1 MRTRFP
7 TRQRTAAAYAGAL
20 TLALT
25 LSCSTGAFAQSA
37 DEDEDVPADTR
48 IIRQILKDFG
58 LRRDGEPGIEYRER
72 APLVVP
78 PSRTLPPP
86 RSVDPVATNPAWP
99 KDPDVAQR
107 RVEAARKKAIAK
119 TAAQSEIDDARPLRP
134 SELDRGR
141 VPPGTVT
148 TATPTSPEESARPSR
163 PSELRSKSIFSG
175 MFSSFSDKGEAS
187 EFTAEPPRTDL
198 TAPPPGYQTPSPTQP
213 YGVGPSKERAA
224 GPKLEDRA
232 TGYSR

>member
-7 TRQRTAAAYAGAL
+7 TRQRTAAAWAGAL
-20 TLALT
+20 SLVLT
-25 LSCSTGAFAQSA
+25 VSCSTGAFAQSA

-48 IIRQILKDFG
+48 IIRQLLKDFG

-86 RSVDPVATNPAWP
+86 RNPDAVTANPAWP

-119 TAAQSEIDDARPLRP
+119 TAAEATIEDARPLRP
-134 SELDRGR
+134 SELERGR
-141 VPPGTVT
+141 VPPGSVT
-148 TATPTSPEESARPSR
+148 TATPASPEESARPSR
-163 PSELRSKSIFSG
+163 PSELGGKSLFSG
-175 MFSSFSDKGEAS
+175 MFSSFSDKGEAG
-187 EFTAEPPRTDL
+187 EFTGEPPRTDL
-198 TAPPPGYQTPSPTQP
+198 TAPPPGYQTPSPAQP
-213 YGVGPSKERAA
+213 YGVGPGKERAKN
-224 GPKLEDRA
+224 PTLEDRMS
-232 TGYSR
+232 TYGR